1 MSYDL
6 TVGYNDNME
15 QTHSRTLTTQVT
27 PFGDSVGIVLPPEAL
42 QKLNVVSGDQ
52 LCLIETPDG
61 ITLKAVDSELAEQ
74 LLAAD
79 EVMHEDDQALRRLA
93 E

>member
-1 MSYDL
+1 MQ
-6 TVGYNDNME
+6 E
-15 QTHSRTLTTQVT
+15 AHSRTITTQVT
-27 PFGDSVGIVLPPEAL
+27 PFGDAVGIVLSPEAL

-52 LCLIETPDG
+52 LCLVETADG
-61 ITLKAVDSELAEQ
+61 IELKAVDSELAEQ

-79 EVMHEDDQALRRLA
+79 EVMREDDEALRRLA

>member
-1 MSYDL
+1 MSRVL
-6 TVGYNDNME
+6 AISYNENMQE
-15 QTHSRTLTTQVT
+15 TSPRTITTQVT
-27 PFGDSVGIVLPPEAL
+27 PFGDAIGIVLPPEAL

-52 LCLIETPDG
+52 LCLVETKDG
-61 ITLKAVDSELAEQ
+61 IELKAIDSELAEQ

-79 EVMHEDDQALRRLA
+79 EVMREDDEALRRLA